1 MGGSRGPPVL
11 HRGAGDS
18 TTRYVG
24 AESAGL
30 GSIGDPYDNAS
41 PESCIGTINN
51 ELGKR
56 RVFRTRDQTRRSERL
71 TNCRSAG
78 LHFAKRMLGA
88 RIGCPE
94 TGPQPGCSPR
104 IAPDARPEILR

>member
-24 AESAGL
+24 AESAGM

-56 RVFRTRDQTRRSERL
+56 RVFRTRDVTRRSERL
-71 TNCRSAG
+71 RIVGRRFAFRKAHAG
-78 LHFAKRMLGA
+78 RAHRL
-88 RIGCPE
+88 P
-94 TGPQPGCSPR
+94 
-104 IAPDARPEILR
+104 

>member
-71 TNCRSAG
+71 TIRRSPVCISQSACW
-78 LHFAKRMLGA
+78 A
-88 RIGCPE
+88 RASAALKLSRSRDALPE
-94 TGPQPGCSPR
+94 SRPMR
-104 IAPDARPEILR
+104 AP